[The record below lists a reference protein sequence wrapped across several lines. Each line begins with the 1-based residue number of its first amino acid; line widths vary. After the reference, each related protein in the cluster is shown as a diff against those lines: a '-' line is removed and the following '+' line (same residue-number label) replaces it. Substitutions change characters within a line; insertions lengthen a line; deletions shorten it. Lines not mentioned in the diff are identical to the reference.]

1 MLWIVAFAE
10 LLVCWL
16 LWSLAFV
23 KPSRQAGKAKKEP
36 GNRQSRLGIA
46 LVMLGFFLLWCYV
59 RSSQMQKPAW
69 ELVASMLLGPPSVA
83 LAWAA
88 TRHLGK
94 QWRYQAALRADHEL
108 IRTGPYAW
116 IRHPIYTSML
126 GMMFATG
133 FCWTWWPLFLA
144 AVAVFLAGT
153 EIRVRSE
160 DKLLAERFGETFA
173 EYRKRVPAFLPFL
186 R

>member
-10 LLVCWL
+10 LMLCWVA
-16 LWSLAFV
+16 WSLAFIR
-23 KPSRQAGKAKKEP
+23 PSRQAGKGKKQP
-36 GNRQSRLGIA
+36 GASQSRLGIA
-46 LVMLGFFLLWCYV
+46 LVMLGYFLIWCYV
-59 RSSQMQKPAW
+59 RPNQLQKPVW
-69 ELVASMLLGPPSVA
+69 ELVASMAIGPPSVV
-83 LAWAA
+83 LVWTA

-94 QWRYQAALRADHEL
+94 QWRYQAAVRDDHEL

-126 GMMFATG
+126 GMVLATG
-133 FCWTWWPLFLA
+133 FCWTWWPMF
-144 AVAVFLAGT
+144 VAGVVAFVIGT

-160 DKLLAERFGETFA
+160 DELLAQRFGDTFA
-173 EYRKRVPAFLPFL
+173 EYRNRVPAYLPMV

>member
-10 LLVCWL
+10 LMVCWL
-16 LWSLAFV
+16 VWSLAFV
-23 KPSRQAGKAKKEP
+23 EPSRKAKEAKKEP
-36 GNRQSRLGIA
+36 GAPQSRRGIA

-59 RSSQMQKPAW
+59 RPNQFQKPAW
-69 ELVASMLLGPPSVA
+69 ELVASMAIGPPSVA
-83 LAWAA
+83 LVWIA

-94 QWRYQAALRADHEL
+94 QWRYQAALRTDHEL

-126 GMMFATG
+126 GMVLATG
-133 FCWTWWPLFLA
+133 FCWTWWPM
-144 AVAVFLAGT
+144 FLAGVAMFVAGT
-153 EIRVRSE
+153 EMRVRSE
-160 DKLLAERFGETFA
+160 DKLLAERFGEAFS
-173 EYRKRVPAFLPFL
+173 EYRKRVPAYVPMM